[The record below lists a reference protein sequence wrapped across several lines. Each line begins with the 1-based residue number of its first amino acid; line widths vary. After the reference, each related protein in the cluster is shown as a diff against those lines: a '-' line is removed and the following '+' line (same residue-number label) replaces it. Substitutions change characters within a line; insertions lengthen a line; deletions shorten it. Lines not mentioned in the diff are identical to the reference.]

1 MPFSPATSF
10 DLLRSMTLAGL
21 VQEEILRGIKSG
33 ELTVG
38 ARLNESELSQRLGVS
53 RSPLREAFRALEEAG
68 LVRLEKN
75 RGVFIRDLSDEEA
88 DELYDV
94 RAGLDEMVGR
104 RLAPRITDEQLA
116 ELDEMLTELE
126 TTSVRDGVGRYFEL
140 NVTFHDRVVQM
151 TGNAT
156 LLGVYRQ
163 VINRMHLLRRR
174 GFSLAG
180 SSSASHAEHRAILHA
195 LATRDADVAA
205 RAMRQHV
212 LNGFQRALAAHHL
225 EENKAPAIPA

>member
-1 MPFSPATSF
+1 
-10 DLLRSMTLAGL
+10 MTLSGL

-88 DELYDV
+88 EELYDV

-104 RLAPRITDEQLA
+104 RLAPRITDAQLA
-116 ELDEMLTELE
+116 ELERMLAELE
-126 TTSVRDGVGRYFEL
+126 TRSIQDGVNRHFEL
-140 NVTFHDRVVQM
+140 NVSFHDRVVQM

-163 VINRMHLLRRR
+163 VVNRMHLLRRR
-174 GFSLAG
+174 GFSLVG
-180 SSSASHAEHRAILHA
+180 SSAASHAEHRTILEA

-212 LNGFQRALAAHHL
+212 YNGFQRAQTAHHL
-225 EENKAPAIPA
+225 EDRKNGAITA

>member
-1 MPFSPATSF
+1 
-10 DLLRSMTLAGL
+10 MTLSGL

-88 DELYDV
+88 AELYDV

-104 RLAPRITDEQLA
+104 RLAPRITDGQLA
-116 ELDEMLTELE
+116 ELGDTLTELE
-126 TTSVRDGVGRYFEL
+126 TISARDGVNRYFEL
-140 NVTFHDRVVQM
+140 NLAFHDRLVEM

-156 LLGVYRQ
+156 LLRLYRQ
-163 VINRMHLLRRR
+163 VVNRMHLLRRR
-174 GFSLAG
+174 GFKLSG
-180 SSSASHAEHRAILHA
+180 SSSASHAEHRAILDA

-205 RAMRQHV
+205 RAMRKHV
-212 LNGFQRALAAHHL
+212 QNGLRRAQAAHHMD
-225 EENKAPAIPA
+225 ENNEPAQAPA

>member
-1 MPFSPATSF
+1 MTSSSSTPF
-10 DLLRSMTLAGL
+10 DLLRSMTLSGL

-38 ARLNESELSQRLGVS
+38 SRLNESELSQRLGVS

-88 DELYDV
+88 AELYDV

-104 RLAPRITDEQLA
+104 RLAPRITDRQLSELA
-116 ELDEMLTELE
+116 ELLTELE
-126 TTSVRDGVGRYFEL
+126 TTSVRDGVNRYFAL
-140 NVTFHDRVVQM
+140 NVSFHDRVVEM

-156 LLGVYRQ
+156 LLRLYRQ
-163 VINRMHLLRRR
+163 VVNRMHLLRRR

-180 SSSASHAEHRAILHA
+180 SSSASHAEHRAILDA
-195 LATRDADVAA
+195 LATRDPEVAA

-212 LNGFQRALAAHHL
+212 QNGFQRALAAHHQ
-225 EENKAPAIPA
+225 EGNTASATMP